1 MSAEPGTLRGY
12 AEELERVADA
22 TPLGR
27 GVRATRPLEL
37 VERCAELASQ
47 ISAELDREA
56 RAVGAELPLDDTPE
70 QERLL

>member
-12 AEELERVADA
+12 AKELARVAGQLRSGA
-22 TPLGR
+22 TEGDE
-27 GVRATRPLEL
+27 AAAL

-56 RAVGAELPLDDTPE
+56 RAVGVELPLDDTPE